1 MKPISTPVVSTAGV
15 APASA
20 LQGLPFLR
28 LGFRPFYLGAAFV
41 ACLTVPLWIAS
52 MLGWLALDLPVA
64 PLLWHAHEMLFGF
77 AATVIIGFL
86 LTAVKAWTGLSTP
99 RGALLGALALLWLA
113 ARVAAVVA
121 PYAVY
126 AALDMVLLPVVA
138 GILLAVLLRARNRR
152 NLPLM
157 GVLVLLSLANV
168 AFHLAVMGVISLPP
182 VQALHAGLALIV
194 LIECVMAG
202 RVVPAFTMSVNP
214 GLKLQAQRPLEL
226 TTMAVT
232 ALALVSWV
240 CAPFGVGAVTAVL
253 AGLAALLHG
262 VRMWRWKPWITRNRP
277 ILWILHASYAW
288 IPVGF
293 ALLALAQ
300 LGVVAVSAA
309 VHAFAVGVTGGAD
322 HRHDHPHGARPH
334 GPAAAGLPAGG
345 AGLGAGDGRRCCA
358 CPCAA
363 GRTAVVCRH
372 TGGGRSGLVHG
383 FCHLPGPLYPLAVPD
398 PAGRQGRLMALCAGG
413 VVATPC
419 QRLND
424 SAPGPRLPV

>member
-232 ALALVSWV
+232 APALS
-240 CAPFGVGAVTAVL
+240 
-253 AGLAALLHG
+253 
-262 VRMWRWKPWITRNRP
+262 R
-277 ILWILHASYAW
+277 
-288 IPVGF
+288 
-293 ALLALAQ
+293 
-300 LGVVAVSAA
+300 
-309 VHAFAVGVTGGAD
+309 
-322 HRHDHPHGARPH
+322 
-334 GPAAAGLPAGG
+334 
-345 AGLGAGDGRRCCA
+345 
-358 CPCAA
+358 
-363 GRTAVVCRH
+363 
-372 TGGGRSGLVHG
+372 
-383 FCHLPGPLYPLAVPD
+383 
-398 PAGRQGRLMALCAGG
+398 
-413 VVATPC
+413 
-419 QRLND
+419 
-424 SAPGPRLPV
+424 